1 MNNRVCIF
9 LTLFY
14 KLYKHRVIAAHCQ
27 PKAIL
32 IFLDDDTTLHKPCES
47 NRQEREGDKGMERCG
62 GCRRKDED
70 LVSSTQGAR

>member
-1 MNNRVCIF
+1 MEGKTGTMNNTVCVF

-32 IFLDDDTTLHKPCES
+32 IFLDDDTTLHKP
-47 NRQEREGDKGMERCG
+47 
-62 GCRRKDED
+62 
-70 LVSSTQGAR
+70 

>member
-1 MNNRVCIF
+1 MKGKTRTKNNRVCVF

-32 IFLDDDTTLHKPCES
+32 IFLDDDTTLHKPCET
-47 NRQEREGDKGMERCG
+47 NRQREREIKEWKDVEGAGERI
-62 GCRRKDED
+62 R
-70 LVSSTQGAR
+70 TW

>member
-1 MNNRVCIF
+1 VFKSLVKLLLHVHVMEGKTGTMNNTVCVF

-32 IFLDDDTTLHKPCES
+32 IFLDDDTTLHKP
-47 NRQEREGDKGMERCG
+47 
-62 GCRRKDED
+62 
-70 LVSSTQGAR
+70 